1 MLQRLQQVLTAK
13 FPKWIT
19 GTYGDG
25 YIDYF
30 TYNSLGQVSEYYY
43 DIKDANGKT
52 VRSVPSAYSYD
63 LSGMVTLAKYSDG
76 SRQERLTYTNG
87 ALNAIETFNDKM

>member
-25 YIDYF
+25 YIEYF
-30 TYNSLGQVSEYYY
+30 TYNSLGQGSEYYY

-52 VRSVPSAYSYD
+52 VRSVPTAYSYD
-63 LSGMVTLAKYSDG
+63 LSGTVALENMPMELVAYFADG
-76 SRQERLTYTNG
+76 VHPTGDAQIL
-87 ALNAIETFNDKM
+87 